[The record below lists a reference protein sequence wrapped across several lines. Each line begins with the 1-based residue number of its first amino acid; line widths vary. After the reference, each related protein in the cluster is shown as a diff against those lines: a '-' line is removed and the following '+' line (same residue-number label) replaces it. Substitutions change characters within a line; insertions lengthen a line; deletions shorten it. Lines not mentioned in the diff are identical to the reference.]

1 MSFTLFS
8 YFADLSKA
16 CTTTVGAFLIMFAI
30 FTLASIISWL
40 VEYDKESKDAERWLK
55 YFKKGIIGV
64 IIVSILF
71 IAIPSKTTIYVAQTE
86 WIMKQPKVMQIT
98 SRILNWIDNNFL
110 VDSKCKSDTR

>member
-16 CTTTVGAFLIMFAI
+16 CTITVGAFLIMFVI

-86 WIMKQPKVMQIT
+86 WIMKQPRVMQIT
-98 SRILNWIDNNFL
+98 SRIINWIDNNFL
-110 VDSKCKSDTR
+110 VDDTL